1 MPETTTMTI
10 RLPEQVKDRLERLA
24 QATERT
30 KTYLAAR
37 AIEEFLAAQEW
48 QIEAIR
54 QAVHEADA
62 PGAKFFTHDE
72 VARRLKDKLNRRK
85 GPAK

>member
-10 RLPEQVKDRLERLA
+10 RLPESVKEKLEKLA

-30 KTYLAAR
+30 KAYLAAR

-48 QIEAIR
+48 QVEAIR
-54 QAVHEADA
+54 QAVREADA
-62 PGAKFFTHDE
+62 PGAKFATHDE
-72 VARRLKDKLNRRK
+72 VARRLKEKLGRRK
-85 GPAK
+85 GPAN